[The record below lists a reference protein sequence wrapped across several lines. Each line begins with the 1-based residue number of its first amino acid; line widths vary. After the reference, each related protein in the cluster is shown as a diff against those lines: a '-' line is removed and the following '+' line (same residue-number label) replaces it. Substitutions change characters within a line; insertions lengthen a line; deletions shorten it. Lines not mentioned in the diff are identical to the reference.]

1 MKKLEHNKENFRLLA
16 FIISNATSGSMFTK
30 LLKDAGWTAESTASQ
45 EWQLAKKS
53 KEDYLF
59 DEFVKIAEQGR
70 MDILDFIV
78 EKITKKDQIYFKVG
92 EKGYKFPREAL
103 ANLKKKLG
111 KELVLPKKK
120 NTKLFV
126 ERKFHASVAFASKRL
141 FCDGHYSQAIFETC
155 KLINKRVQELSGST
169 ADGKALMFEAFNS
182 ASDPKLKLN
191 ALADQSDKDE
201 QEDFMHIFAGV
212 MHGIRNPKGH
222 EIINLKDPYK
232 ALEYL
237 SLISLLFRR
246 LDDAKKSNQT
256 I

>member
-1 MKKLEHNKENFRLLA
+1 MKKLEHSKENFRLMA
-16 FIISNATSGSMFTK
+16 FIISNATSGSLFTK
-30 LLKDAGWTAESTASQ
+30 LLKDAGWTPESTASQ

-59 DEFVKIAEQGR
+59 DEFVKVAEQGR
-70 MDILDFIV
+70 SDILDFIV
-78 EKITKKDQIYFKVG
+78 EKTTTKDSIYFKVG

-111 KELVLPKKK
+111 REITLPKKK
-120 NTKLFV
+120 NTKLFT
-126 ERKFHASVAFASKRL
+126 ERKLHASISFASKRL
-141 FCDGHYSQAIFETC
+141 FCDGHYSQAIFEAC
-155 KLINKRVQELSGST
+155 KLLNKRVQELSGST

-182 ASDPKLKLN
+182 AGEPKLKLN
-191 ALADQSDKDE
+191 ALSDQSDRDE
-201 QEDFMHIFAGV
+201 QEGFMHIFAGV

-222 EIINLKDPYK
+222 EIVDIKDPND

-246 LDDAKKSNQT
+246 LDDAKDLIK
-256 I
+256 

>member
-1 MKKLEHNKENFRLLA
+1 MNMKKLEYNKENFRLLA

-30 LLKDAGWTAESTASQ
+30 LLKDAGWTPESTASK

-70 MDILDFIV
+70 IDILDFIV
-78 EKITKKDQIYFKVG
+78 DKITKKDQIYFKIG
-92 EKGYKFPREAL
+92 MKGYKFPREAL

-120 NTKLFV
+120 NTKLFT
-126 ERKFHASVAFASKRL
+126 ERKLHASVAFACKRL
-141 FCDGHYSQAIFETC
+141 FCDGHYSQAIFEVC
-155 KLINKRVQELSGST
+155 KLLNKRVQELSGSS

-191 ALADQSDKDE
+191 AFIDQSDKDE
-201 QEDFMHIFAGV
+201 QEGFMHIFAGV

-222 EIINLKDPYK
+222 EIINIKDPFR

-237 SLISLLFRR
+237 SLLSLLFRR
-246 LDDAKKSNQT
+246 LDDVVDKK
-256 I
+256 

>member
-1 MKKLEHNKENFRLLA
+1 MKKLEYVKENLRLLA
-16 FIISNATSGSMFTK
+16 FILSKATSGSLFTK
-30 LLKDAGWTAESTASQ
+30 LLKDAGWTPESTASQ

-70 MDILDFIV
+70 TDMLDFVV
-78 EKITKKDQIYFKVG
+78 EKIIKKDQIYFKVG
-92 EKGYKFPREAL
+92 NKDYRFPKEAL
-103 ANLKKKLG
+103 QNLKKKLG

-120 NTKLFV
+120 NTKLFT
-126 ERKFHASVAFASKRL
+126 ERKLHASVAFAGKRL
-141 FCDGHYSQAIFETC
+141 FCDGHYSQAIFEVC
-155 KLINKRVQELSGST
+155 KLLNKRVQELSGSSL
-169 ADGKALMFEAFNS
+169 DGKALMFEAFNS
-182 ASDPKLKLN
+182 ASIPKLKFN
-191 ALADQSDKDE
+191 AYADQSDRDE
-201 QEDFMHIFAGV
+201 QEGFMHIFAGV

-237 SLISLLFRR
+237 SLMSLLFRR
-246 LDDAKKSNQT
+246 LDEVK